1 MPLEAHK
8 FYFITN
14 IKISL
19 KGEKGKGNFARERE
33 ERRVTQADKEM
44 KNLNHYV
51 MNENVRKRETLFRE
65 RFFFPC
71 YMHSA

>member
-14 IKISL
+14 IKICL
-19 KGEKGKGNFARERE
+19 KGERKSNFARPRER
-33 ERRVTQADKEM
+33 RRVTQANKEM

-51 MNENVRKRETLFRE
+51 MKTLENVKLYSEKE
-65 RFFFPC
+65 FFPVLYAFC
-71 YMHSA
+71 LVY